1 MRPLC
6 FNMRW
11 AVVFLLVTG
20 SEALPPAY
28 SIALT
33 NVLSNLLRRATRDTP
48 VAGMAPKTE
57 NIPKELA
64 HLRPTTDLISK
75 LGLPAEGHYVTTED
89 GYTLR
94 MDRIP
99 RPGSPVAF
107 LGNVLSCSS
116 ACFVALGRDSIAS
129 RLYDAGYDV
138 WLGNWRG
145 SGLSLKHKYLKP
157 SQREFWNFG
166 FVPRARVNG
175 FACHGRLHLG
185 CDKGAIAH
193 LHRPLDGLHGVPGN
207 GGRAPGVRQAHQ
219 RGLPNGSRGRP
230 VAPQQLCSAQ
240 DGAQYRELNCCNK
253 ALPLQFP
260 GSDFMIRYLGGM
272 FCRFNVPSL
281 AQNEPNK
288 RCPLLRAV
296 GDMMGGAGYV
306 VYPVDLQYYAPSG
319 ISMGEVNHYA
329 QLSNPGWTGFRK
341 YNYGRRKNREIYG
354 QDVPP
359 DYDLTKSR
367 TPVYVYTG
375 KTDVWTPP
383 QAINQLHTSFKNFR
397 RAFEMPDKV
406 FGHFD
411 FVLNPT
417 RAPVLYDLILQDM
430 KELRD
435 EQYFIGNRKRSAN

>member
-48 VAGMAPKTE
+48 LGGMAPKTE

-166 FVPRARVNG
+166 FHEHGSMDLPAMVDYILGVTREPSLTFIGHSMGSTAFLVTAAVRPEYDKLING
-175 FACHGRLHLG
+175 AFLMG
-185 CDKGAIAH
+185 
-193 LHRPLDGLHGVPGN
+193 
-207 GGRAPGVRQAHQ
+207 
-219 RGLPNGSRGRP
+219 P
-230 VAPQQLCSAQ
+230 VGDLSHHNNSALLK
-240 DGAQYRELNCCNK
+240 AVHSMENSTAK

-354 QDVPP
+354 LDVPP

-383 QAINQLHTSFKNFR
+383 QAINQLQTSFKNFR
-397 RAFEMPDKV
+397 KAFEMPDKV

-417 RAPVLYDLILQDM
+417 RAGEFSTKLI
-430 KELRD
+430 
-435 EQYFIGNRKRSAN
+435 I